1 MPLPETPDPLVDI
14 TSALS
19 DDQPHKKLS
28 ESIDVVGG
36 AGTTPNVSLIL
47 PPSFLPWHLVG
58 MVKHQTGVQILLLP
72 CGFFQLNM
80 SYIRAASW
88 ENQQSA

>member
-36 AGTTPNVSLIL
+36 AGTTPNVSFIL
-47 PPSFLPWHLVG
+47 PHLKTSDWGSNPTVAMWCPSAKTKTSF
-58 MVKHQTGVQILLLP
+58 
-72 CGFFQLNM
+72 
-80 SYIRAASW
+80 A
-88 ENQQSA
+88 